1 MAAATLSLR
10 ATKVFLHSSQ
20 SASYSG
26 GIEGDQVLHS
36 GQYVRGKAGRKAA
49 LSGCNPYPP
58 EAVYTESRL
67 SVMWQFCVT
76 YRSKQVK

>member
-1 MAAATLSLR
+1 
-10 ATKVFLHSSQ
+10 
-20 SASYSG
+20 
-26 GIEGDQVLHS
+26 
-36 GQYVRGKAGRKAA
+36 

-67 SVMWQFCVT
+67 SVMWQFYVT